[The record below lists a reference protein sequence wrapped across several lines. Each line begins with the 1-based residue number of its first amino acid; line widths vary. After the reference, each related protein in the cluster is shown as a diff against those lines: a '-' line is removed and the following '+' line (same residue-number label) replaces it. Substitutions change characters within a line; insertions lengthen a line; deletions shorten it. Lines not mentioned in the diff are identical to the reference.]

1 MSFTELKEQV
11 ATLSVEERFKLSAW
25 LVELEQEK
33 ETEFRGEV
41 SNRMS
46 KMDAG
51 KKMSME
57 EFEGRHQKLNGQG
70 Q

>member
-1 MSFTELKEQV
+1 MSFAELKEQV
-11 ATLSVEERFKLSAW
+11 ATLTVEERFKLSAW

-33 ETEFRGEV
+33 ESEFRSEV
-41 SNRMS
+41 NSRMS

-57 EFEGRHQKLNGQG
+57 EFEGKHEKLKGQG
-70 Q
+70 R